1 MREGTVRSM
10 RGMKVRRSARSYLA
24 AMWVAFAAMVVCN
37 VLFELLRLGGTT
49 SAEVSG
55 AVFAWF
61 TPAGY
66 VFAIWGVIYLALLAW
81 LVYCTLGEMRRAW
94 HPAWDLTAVAV
105 LFAASCAL
113 NVAWLVLFHLQLV
126 AASMAVIVALWAT
139 VAVLYRAVRK
149 GTFEMP
155 PTALGWMPV
164 SLYAAWLT
172 VAVAAN
178 ASNLVTR
185 VMGEGAPVAG
195 AVSTLV
201 LAAIVLLAGYFMRTR
216 RADSVAPL
224 VFLWAVVGVGVHT
237 LDASVPVAIGL
248 FALATLAALV
258 TFVPIAITRAPAHA
272 K

>member
-1 MREGTVRSM
+1 MRDGTVRGL
-10 RGMKVRRSARSYLA
+10 RGMKVRRSARPYLA
-24 AMWVAFAAMVVCN
+24 VMWIAFAVMVACN
-37 VLFELLRLGGTT
+37 VLFEALRLGGTT

-66 VFAIWGVIYLALLAW
+66 VFAIWGVIYVALFAW
-81 LVYCTLGEMRRAW
+81 LAYCTLGEARRAW
-94 HPAWDLTAVAV
+94 HPAWNLAAVSVAFAV
-105 LFAASCAL
+105 SCAL

-149 GTFEMP
+149 GTFETWP
-155 PTALGWMPV
+155 VALGWMPV

-172 VAVAAN
+172 VAVVAN

-185 VMGEGAPVAG
+185 MAGEGAPLAG
-195 AVSTLV
+195 AVSTLA
-201 LAAIVLLAGYFMRTR
+201 LAAVVLLAGYFMRTR
-216 RADSVAPL
+216 RADPVAPL
-224 VFLWAVVGVGVHT
+224 VFLWAVVGVGVHA

-248 FALATLAALV
+248 FALATLAAFV
-258 TFVPIAITRAPAHA
+258 TFAPAVITRALAQA